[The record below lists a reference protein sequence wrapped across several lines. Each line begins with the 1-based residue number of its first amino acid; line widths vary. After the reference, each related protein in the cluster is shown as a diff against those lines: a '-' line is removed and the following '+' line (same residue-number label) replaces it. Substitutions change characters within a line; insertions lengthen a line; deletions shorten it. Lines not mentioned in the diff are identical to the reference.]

1 MKVRVGVAF
10 DVMEAGRVP
19 DADQLAAHLD
29 DVLSALMDLENVTD
43 PDVSATLSEGHVE
56 VTLILEAEDELTAAE
71 KGSIAVRSA
80 VNAAG
85 GYQRW
90 GLSDGNTRVSVEKLD
105 ELSPA

>member
-43 PDVSATLSEGHVE
+43 PDVSATLSEGLDRGAISSE
-56 VTLILEAEDELTAAE
+56 RCGWLPTLGTLGWQYTSFCRE
-71 KGSIAVRSA
+71 
-80 VNAAG
+80 
-85 GYQRW
+85 
-90 GLSDGNTRVSVEKLD
+90 TR
-105 ELSPA
+105 